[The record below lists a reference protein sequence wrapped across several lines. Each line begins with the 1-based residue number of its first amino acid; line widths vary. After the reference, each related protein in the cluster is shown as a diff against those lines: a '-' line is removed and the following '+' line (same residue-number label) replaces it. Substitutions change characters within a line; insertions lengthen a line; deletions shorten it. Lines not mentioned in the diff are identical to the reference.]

1 MLTVGGLDSPN
12 ISTEL
17 RSQTRNLSVG
27 HDDPFERESVGRNSA
42 DIGPYKDS
50 WLALDPHEAAVCLR
64 HLTQMLRLMRF
75 DDLLADNGVEPVT
88 GEARQRGRS
97 ASHHTRRKRIMG
109 VGEVPSV
116 SDVSTQ
122 PQEGD
127 VVTGGNATFGQEQ
140 FWKLLAAVEASAE
153 KQKEFLDGAKERDT
167 KIERILEDIRTQGEQ
182 FRDFRR
188 EITFRANASEART
201 KVLETKVEGLAAQMA
216 GVTQQLTGVQGQVNQ
231 VQNEFT
237 RLKPAMEDLI
247 ALKARVYAILMAFGA
262 IMSLALLYGGK
273 IIEMLTHISLK

>member
-1 MLTVGGLDSPN
+1 VGGLDSPN

-153 KQKEFLDGAKERDT
+153 NCAQGACLRYSHGVWGHHESSVA
-167 KIERILEDIRTQGEQ
+167 L
-182 FRDFRR
+182 RR
-188 EITFRANASEART
+188 KNHRNADPHI
-201 KVLETKVEGLAAQMA
+201 AQ
-216 GVTQQLTGVQGQVNQ
+216 V
-231 VQNEFT
+231 
-237 RLKPAMEDLI
+237 R
-247 ALKARVYAILMAFGA
+247 
-262 IMSLALLYGGK
+262 
-273 IIEMLTHISLK
+273 